1 MRTPSK
7 RIGIFALAVIA
18 LVAQANAAVTFTPGD
33 LILAFRATGS
43 SYMVNLGAATVYR
56 DATADIGN
64 IVTVKTDLDNHF
76 PGWENRSDVTWGIFG
91 VRSTSQVS
99 GVVNGD
105 PGQTIYVSRAESPIG
120 IQETAWGVA
129 GQNISS
135 TDLTNA
141 AFNMM
146 GVQIEFAGGTPT
158 GIANA
163 TVLSD
168 AQTTY
173 DILGSTWM
181 AFTNGGGTRGNFGS
195 GTNGTAL
202 DLFRVLG
209 TLIGADPTGLL
220 RVGSYEGT
228 FHITD
233 AGVVSYTAA
242 PTASAVPEP
251 SHLVFLSLGVIGVI
265 YRRRRTH

>member
-1 MRTPSK
+1 MTDESHSATVGDGLALSAQVCWGLAVRF
-7 RIGIFALAVIA
+7 IFPLLICWMGLADVALAAKAIIRRG
-18 LVAQANAAVTFTPGD
+18 FIPGD
-33 LILAFRATGS
+33 VPQLSCT
-43 SYMVNLGAATVYR
+43 
-56 DATADIGN
+56 
-64 IVTVKTDLDNHF
+64 
-76 PGWENRSDVTWGIFG
+76 
-91 VRSTSQVS
+91 
-99 GVVNGD
+99 
-105 PGQTIYVSRAESPIG
+105 
-120 IQETAWGVA
+120 
-129 GQNISS
+129 
-135 TDLTNA
+135 
-141 AFNMM
+141 
-146 GVQIEFAGGTPT
+146 VQIDFASGTPT
-158 GIANA
+158 GIVNA

-181 AFTNGGGTRGNFGS
+181 AFANRGGTRGNFGS

-209 TLIGADPTGLL
+209 TLIGANPTGLL
-220 RVGSYEGT
+220 REGSYEGT

-265 YRRRRTH
+265 YRRRRAH